1 MSVKSFKTGT
11 RTFSMLAGNVPEHH
25 VLIAETTVG
34 AGGAASVTFSNI
46 PADYQH
52 LQIRGI
58 ARCTVAQVVQS
69 GVGLQFNSDTGSNYA
84 THQLQG
90 DGANASSSA
99 FTSQQHIYFGYL
111 AGSSASS
118 NVFGSLVLD
127 ILDYASTSKNK
138 TIRSL
143 SGTDNNGSGLVALRS
158 GLWMSTSA
166 ISSMSLVPR
175 DGGSWSQYSTFQLYG
190 VK

>member
-1 MSVKSFKTGT
+1 MIPVLHGVWAA
-11 RTFSMLAGNVPEHH
+11 AGGLVGDFEH
-25 VLIAETTVG
+25 IETQTVG
-34 AGGAASVTFSNI
+34 AGGAASVTFNSI
-46 PADYQH
+46 AGTYKH
-52 LQIRGI
+52 LQVRGI

-99 FTSQQHIYFGYL
+99 FTSQQHIFFAYL

-118 NVFGSLVLD
+118 NVFGSLVMD

-138 TIRSL
+138 TVRSL
-143 SGTDNNGSGLVALRS
+143 SGTDNNGSGIVALRS
-158 GLWMSTSA
+158 GLWVSTSA
-166 ISSMSLVPR
+166 ITSMSLVPR
-175 DGGSWSQYSTFQLYG
+175 DGGSWSQYTSFSLYG